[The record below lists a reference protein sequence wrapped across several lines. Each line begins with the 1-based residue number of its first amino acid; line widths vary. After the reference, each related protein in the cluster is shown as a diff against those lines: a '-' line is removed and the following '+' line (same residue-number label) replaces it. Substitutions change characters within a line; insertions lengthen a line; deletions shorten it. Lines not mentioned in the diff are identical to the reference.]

1 MFADL
6 DYSSIESI
14 SARLVEASDDIAKIY
29 GAVARAR
36 QVREY
41 DSDRR
46 KRVLSVA
53 MKDMLKEGMSAAAA
67 EHTARASESY
77 GEMMKQLGKDLLA
90 AEGIIAEYEAIKLR
104 WETARS
110 LLSCHKTI
118 AGQL

>member
-1 MFADL
+1 MFAAL

-14 SARLVEASDDIAKIY
+14 SARLVEASDAVGEMYEK
-29 GAVARAR
+29 VARAR

-53 MKDMLKEGMSAAAA
+53 MRDMLKEGMSAAAA

-77 GEMMKQLGKDLLA
+77 GEMMKQLGKDLLM
-90 AEGIIAEYEAIKLR
+90 AEAIIAEFEATKLR